1 MVTTYWTDLAGQSL
15 RSGDQGHHQTY
26 PSHRTSTGMFWES
39 SVLFGLSIV
48 LFVIMAVVGGYI
60 FFTILNRER

>member
-1 MVTTYWTDLAGQSL
+1 
-15 RSGDQGHHQTY
+15 
-26 PSHRTSTGMFWES
+26 MFWES